1 MPKQDTNDEFVIDF
15 KFTGMIRNREDCVLR
30 IGIIGNNERG
40 QTIQQLQCQSI
51 DIYVYD
57 SEPTLCVPVGTTPAE
72 IERCD
77 IIFNCIATSIDYN
90 SYYHMDNLLHSS
102 TLIQNP
108 YQIIYASAPIGF
120 ASSNGCG
127 FMPEC
132 ILDSKGERN
141 VKNVLYWVFGLPD
154 SIEREECKNR
164 LKTLITICHVEGSIQ
179 SSAIYWLSAS
189 EAELLHIS
197 RHAIRMAYNEMY
209 QSLLDLALV
218 KGISFDNVKQILDM
232 DPSLYNTSIPINDM
246 HLLYGQFQKAGVESH
261 YVESIV
267 AREKESIQIAEPT
280 TKKISLVIAS
290 KNDKL
295 TEDVCRNLIKKDNLV
310 ILFSPTTTM
319 LLDEHGNIL
328 SNVISKTGSFSHKQF
343 FPHLDYIWD
352 FSKMDTCNTYHTSA
366 YTSRCA
372 TMIETMN
379 KLELVKRHN
388 CSLTFLSDHDEN
400 DELIS
405 AFINEYPQY
414 KNKVE
419 ITNVFFD
426 KSERSEYVFKA

>member
-1 MPKQDTNDEFVIDF
+1 MTKKDTNDEFVIDF

-51 DIYVYD
+51 DMYVYD
-57 SEPTLCVPVGTTPAE
+57 PDPALCIPVGTTTAE

-77 IIFNCIATSIDYN
+77 LIFNCIETSIDYN

-102 TLIQNP
+102 ILVHNP
-108 YQIIYASAPIGF
+108 YQIIYASTPIGF
-120 ASSNGCG
+120 SSSNGYG

-132 ILDSKGERN
+132 ILDNKGERN
-141 VKNVLYWVFGLPD
+141 VKNVLYWVFGLPA
-154 SIEREECKNR
+154 SIEKEECKNR

-179 SSAIYWLSAS
+179 SSAMYWLSAS
-189 EAELLHIS
+189 ESELLHIS
-197 RHAIRMAYNEMY
+197 RHAIRMAHTEMY
-209 QSLLDLALV
+209 QTLLDVAMI
-218 KGISFDNVKQILDM
+218 KGISFDNVKPLLDM
-232 DPSLYNTSIPINDM
+232 DPSLYTSAVSINDM
-246 HLLYGQFQKAGVESH
+246 HLLYGQFQKAGVDSH
-261 YVESIV
+261 YIESII
-267 AREKESIQIAEPT
+267 AREKQSIQIANPI

-295 TEDVCRNLIKKDNLV
+295 TEDVCRNLIKKDNFV

-319 LLDEHGNIL
+319 LLDEHGNIIT
-328 SNVISKTGSFSHKQF
+328 NVLSKTGSFSHKQF

-352 FSKMDTCNTYHTSA
+352 FSKMDTCDTCDSSA
-366 YTSRCA
+366 YTSRCER
-372 TMIETMN
+372 MIETMN
-379 KLELVKRHN
+379 KLELVKIHN

-400 DELIS
+400 DELIH
-405 AFINEYPQY
+405 AFIREYPHY